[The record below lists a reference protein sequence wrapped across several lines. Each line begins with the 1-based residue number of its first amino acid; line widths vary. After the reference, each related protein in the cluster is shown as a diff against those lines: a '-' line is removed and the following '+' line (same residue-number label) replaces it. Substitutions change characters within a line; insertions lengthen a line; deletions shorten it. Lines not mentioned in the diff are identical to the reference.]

1 MLTIIVFIIILGLL
15 IFVHELGHFLVA
27 RRNGI
32 KAEEFG
38 FGFPP
43 RIFGIQFLEG
53 KKHEEK
59 MEIESIQVEKID
71 IKTGDNEEI
80 IKETI
85 TEKMQKV
92 DRLVPVKK
100 WRIIWGSRDGDS
112 ESERKNLKEAEENKF
127 SKSTIYSLNWIPLG
141 GFVKIKGEDG
151 KGKNEKD
158 SFAGKGAFTRVRVL
172 AAGVLM
178 NFVLAWFLISV
189 VFTIGAPEE
198 ASEINQASSKIQI
211 AEVVS
216 GTPAEKTGLKIGDEI
231 AKNQISS
238 TGEKIQLNNLEETQK
253 YIDSQ
258 KGKEIILNIIRGKE
272 NLQFKIIPRAENTPN
287 QGPLGIAM
295 VETAIVAYPWYEAIW
310 KGLLSVFN
318 LIVLMF
324 SALGGIIYGLIFGKG
339 VPADIA
345 GPVGIAVLTKQV
357 TTLGLVYVMQFA
369 AILSINLGIINALP
383 IPALDGGRILFILI
397 EKIKGKPVSQKMEQ
411 MIHTVGFILLLTLM
425 ALVTF
430 RDVWKIVK

>member
-1 MLTIIVFIIILGLL
+1 MLTIIVFILILGLL

-43 RIFGIQFLEG
+43 RIVGIQPLFD
-53 KKHEEK
+53 EK
-59 MEIESIQVEKID
+59 NNL
-71 IKTGDNEEI
+71 IKR
-80 IKETI
+80 
-85 TEKMQKV
+85 
-92 DRLVPVKK
+92 RL
-100 WRIIWGSRDGDS
+100 IWGGKDGDDIN
-112 ESERKNLKEAEENKF
+112 EQKDLGEAHEK
-127 SKSTIYSLNWIPLG
+127 KLHGGTIYSLNWLPLG

-151 KGKNEKD
+151 RKKSDKD
-158 SFAGKGAFTRVRVL
+158 SFAGKSAWKRIKVL

-178 NFVLAWFLISV
+178 NFVLAWFLISAV
-189 VFTIGAPEE
+189 LTIGAPEE
-198 ASEINQASSKIQI
+198 VSGTNNPNSKIQI
-211 AEVVS
+211 AEVVTD
-216 GTPAEKTGLKIGDEI
+216 TPAESAGLKIGDEI
-231 AKNQISS
+231 LKNQISS
-238 TGEKIQLNNLEETQK
+238 TGAKVVLRNLEETQK

-258 KGKEIILNIIRGKE
+258 KGKDIVLSIKRGKE
-272 NLQFKIIPRAENTPN
+272 NLQIKIKPRAESPAG

-295 VETAIVAYPWYEAIW
+295 AETTIVSYPWYEAIW
-310 KGLLSVFN
+310 KGLVSVFD
-318 LIVLMF
+318 LIVLMIT
-324 SALGGIIYGLIFGKG
+324 ALGGILYGLIFGKG
-339 VPADIA
+339 VPADIS

-397 EKIKGKPVSQKMEQ
+397 EKMKGKPVSQKVEQ

-430 RDVWKIVK
+430 RDVLKIVK